1 MSVDRRGTL
10 LWLTGVTACL
20 VVLALIGWGGLATA
34 GHLLSGYGE
43 ELVAARWYVT
53 GLAGAGLV
61 YTLVGALLVTRRRS
75 WRWWLAL
82 ALLAGATYAAL
93 AALAPSGLVPRFD
106 DPVSLSHFGLGLVA
120 LVCLALA
127 LYYWRHGRE
136 QPPDAE
142 APVPAPLPAPPGALQ
157 AARAL
162 DPRQPDK

>member
-10 LWLTGVTACL
+10 LRLAGVTACL
-20 VVLALIGWGGLATA
+20 VVLALIGWVGLATT
-34 GHLLSGYGE
+34 GHLLVGYGE
-43 ELVAARWYVT
+43 ALVAARWYVI
-53 GLAGAGLV
+53 GLGGAGLV
-61 YTLVGALLVTRRRS
+61 YTLVGASLVARSRS

-93 AALAPSGLVPRFD
+93 AALAPTGLVPRFD
-106 DPVSLSHFGLGLVA
+106 DPVSLSHFGLGLLA

-142 APVPAPLPAPPGALQ
+142 APVPAPLPAPPRALQ

-162 DPRQPDK
+162 DPRQPEK